1 MSSLNMFRASMICL
15 LLFQSME
22 LWALSLARARAGN
35 NSAAR
40 MAMMAITTSNSM
52 SVKPRMTLV
61 SSVLRTVVFFIILK
75 IQTLSVNR
83 MLA

>member
-1 MSSLNMFRASMICL
+1 MTCL

-35 NSAAR
+35 NSAAN
-40 MAMMAITTSNSM
+40 MAMMAITTNNSM

-61 SSVLRTVVFFIILK
+61 SSILPTVVFFIIWK
-75 IQTLSVNR
+75 IQTLSLNR

>member
-1 MSSLNMFRASMICL
+1 MICL

-35 NSAAR
+35 NSAAN

-61 SSVLRTVVFFIILK
+61 PSVLGTVVFFIIWSIL
-75 IQTLSVNR
+75 TLSVNQ

>member
-1 MSSLNMFRASMICL
+1 
-15 LLFQSME
+15 ME

-35 NSAAR
+35 NSAAN
-40 MAMMAITTSNSM
+40 MAMMAITTNNSM
-52 SVKPRMTLV
+52 SVKPTMTLV
-61 SSVLRTVVFFIILK
+61 SSVPRTVVFFIILK

>member
-1 MSSLNMFRASMICL
+1 LSSQNIFRASMTCL

-35 NSAAR
+35 NSAAN
-40 MAMMAITTSNSM
+40 MAMMAITTNNSM

-61 SSVLRTVVFFIILK
+61 SSILPTVVFFIIWK
-75 IQTLSVNR
+75 IQTLSLNR

>member
-1 MSSLNMFRASMICL
+1 LSSQNIFRASMICL

-35 NSAAR
+35 NSAAN
-40 MAMMAITTSNSM
+40 MAMMAITTNNSM

-61 SSVLRTVVFFIILK
+61 SSILPTVVFFIIWK
-75 IQTLSVNR
+75 IQTLSLNR

>member
-1 MSSLNMFRASMICL
+1 MICL

-22 LWALSLARARAGN
+22 LWALSLARASAGN
-35 NSAAR
+35 NNAAS

-61 SSVLRTVVFFIILK
+61 PSVLGTVVFFIIWSIL
-75 IQTLSVNR
+75 TLSVNQ

>member
-1 MSSLNMFRASMICL
+1 MICL

-35 NSAAR
+35 NSAAN
-40 MAMMAITTSNSM
+40 MAMMAITTNNSM
-52 SVKPRMTLV
+52 SVKPTMTLV
-61 SSVLRTVVFFIILK
+61 SSVPRTVVFFIILK

>member
-1 MSSLNMFRASMICL
+1 MICL

-22 LWALSLARARAGN
+22 LWALSLARAKAGN
-35 NSAAR
+35 NSDAN

-52 SVKPRMTLV
+52 SVKPRPTLM
-61 SSVLRTVVFFIILK
+61 SSVSRAVVFFIVLK
-75 IQTLSVNR
+75 LKRRRVNR

>member
-1 MSSLNMFRASMICL
+1 MICL

-35 NSAAR
+35 NSAAN
-40 MAMMAITTSNSM
+40 MAMMAITTNNSM

-61 SSVLRTVVFFIILK
+61 SSILPTVVFFIIWK